1 MAMMVEVEGLTKVF
15 VKSRSL
21 RELALKPFTRGE
33 RITAIEDVNLN
44 IGQGEILGLL
54 GPNGAGKTTLLKILT
69 GLLVPTRGQGRVAGY
84 DVVRDPTRVRLAL
97 GFVTSEERSFYWRL
111 SGREN
116 LHFFGR
122 LSNLTGAGL
131 RSRCQELLERVE
143 LDDAADRR
151 FMTYSSGMKQRLA
164 VARALL
170 HDPRVVIMDEPTRS
184 LDPSSARHL
193 RRFIQ
198 EELSGRQGK
207 TILLA
212 THNLEE
218 AESVC
223 GRIAIISRSRIRR
236 VGTVEEIRAAESPL
250 ERYRVVLNG
259 ALSALGKPYRI
270 VDHAA
275 LEGSRWEYTLEVDRD
290 GEGLTC
296 FLREALD
303 ASCRVVSCRRLEMA
317 LQEVFDRVVQAD
329 GEPE

>member
-1 MAMMVEVEGLTKVF
+1 MSMMVEVEGLTKVF

-21 RELALKPFTRGE
+21 RELALRPFTRGE
-33 RITAIEDVNLN
+33 RIMAIEDVNLN
-44 IGQGEILGLL
+44 IREGEILGLL

-69 GLLVPTRGQGRVAGY
+69 GLLVPTRGRGRVAGY
-84 DVVRDPTRVRLAL
+84 DVVHDPTRVRLSL

-111 SGREN
+111 TGREN

-122 LSNLTGAGL
+122 LSNLSGAGL
-131 RSRCQELLERVE
+131 RSRCQELLGRVE
-143 LDDAADRR
+143 LDDVADRR

-164 VARALL
+164 LARALL

-218 AESVC
+218 AESLC
-223 GRIAIISRSRIRR
+223 GRIAIISRARIRL
-236 VGTVEEIRAAESPL
+236 VGTMDEIRAAESPR
-250 ERYRVVLNG
+250 ERYRVVLDG
-259 ALSALGKPYRI
+259 TLSALGKPYRI
-270 VDHAA
+270 VDEAA
-275 LEGSRWEYTLEVDRD
+275 MEDSRQEYTLEVDRQ

-296 FLREALD
+296 FLREALNT
-303 ASCRVVSCRRLEMA
+303 SCRIISCQRLEMP
-317 LQEVFDRVVQAD
+317 LQEVFDRVVQVDEEAT
-329 GEPE
+329 